1 MKDEALKA
9 RKLTDL
15 IKEHNVDDVLE
26 GEVIDDIDLNNIITN
41 PFQPRKL
48 FDEEKINELT
58 SSIKEHG
65 VFQPIILKK
74 TNDGFLIVSGE
85 RRFRAAKNAG
95 LKTIPAIVRPYEDL
109 KIAEIALAENLQRED
124 LNPIEEAEAYKIIMS
139 RLDITQEDLAKKV
152 GKSRSHVTNILGLLQ
167 LDAPIKDLL
176 LENKISMGHARALS
190 KIKSSDNAAKIA
202 KRIVEEQLSVREV
215 EELVK
220 KEDKK
225 RTMVRSKN
233 INVFQAEQALLAQN
247 FGVKVV
253 IKNNKIVINAENQ
266 IHDIIIR
273 LLKK

>member
-1 MKDEALKA
+1 MKDESFKA

-26 GEVIDDIDLNNIITN
+26 GEVIDEIELTKIITN

-48 FDEEKINELT
+48 FDEEKIKELT
-58 SSIKEHG
+58 SSIQEHG

-95 LKTIPAIVRPYEDL
+95 LIKIPAIVRPYEDL

-139 RLDITQEDLAKKV
+139 RLDITQDDLAKKV
-152 GKSRSHVTNILGLLQ
+152 GKSRSHVTNLLGLLQ
-167 LDAPIKDLL
+167 LDEPIKNLL

-190 KIKSSDNAAKIA
+190 KIKSSDNAEKIA
-202 KRIVEEQLSVREV
+202 KKIVDEQLSVREV

-225 RTMVRSKN
+225 RTMVRNKS
-233 INVFQAEQALLAQN
+233 INLYHAEQALLSKN

-253 IKNNKIVINAENQ
+253 IKNNKIVINAEDQ
-266 IHDIIIR
+266 INDIIMR